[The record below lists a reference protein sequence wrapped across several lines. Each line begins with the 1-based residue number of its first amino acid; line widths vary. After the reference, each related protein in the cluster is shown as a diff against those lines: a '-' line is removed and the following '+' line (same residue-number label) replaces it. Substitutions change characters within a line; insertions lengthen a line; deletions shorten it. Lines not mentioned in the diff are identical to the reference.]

1 MKWLLASFV
10 LCSLTTQLA
19 AQEQPKDNKK
29 RFITT
34 QECDNVFT
42 MTQLVVEKYGEQP
55 LFSGQGLQFSAQTG
69 QPYMSD
75 MMYFVNQDTGTWSLV
90 SLYPDGTSCM
100 VANGRD
106 FEPYTGPKIP
116 VGEPG

>member
-1 MKWLLASFV
+1 MRWLLASVV

-19 AQEQPKDNKK
+19 AQEQPTTKK

-42 MTQLVVEKYGEQP
+42 MTQLIVEKYKEQP
-55 LFSGQGLQFSAQTG
+55 LFTGQGLQISAQTG

-100 VANGRD
+100 VANGNSFD
-106 FEPYTGPKIP
+106 PYTGPKIP
-116 VGEPG
+116 TGEPG